1 MIKIKIVNKSKN
13 ELPEYAHPGD
23 SGLDIRANLE
33 EAVILNPLERKLIPT
48 GIYMGIPAGYEVQ
61 VRPRSGMA
69 LKRGLTVLNTP
80 GTVDS
85 SYTGEIGVIIIN
97 LSNEVQHILPGEKI
111 AQLVVMK
118 VEKADIDLTFS
129 MDELDATERGANG
142 YGSTGRI

>member
-1 MIKIKIVNKSKN
+1 MIKLKVVNKSPN

-48 GIYMGIPAGYEVQ
+48 GIYMGIPDGYEVQ

-80 GTVDS
+80 GTIDS
-85 SYTGEIGVIIIN
+85 SFLGEIGVIIVN

-118 VEKADIDLTFS
+118 VEKANLDLVFE
-129 MDELDATERGANG
+129 MDELGSTERGANG

>member
-1 MIKIKIVNKSKN
+1 MIELKVVNKSHN

-33 EAVILNPLERKLIPT
+33 EAIILQPLERKLIPT
-48 GIYMGIPAGYEVQ
+48 GIYLGIPEGYEVQ

-80 GTVDS
+80 GTIDQG
-85 SYTGEIGVIIIN
+85 YKNEIGIIIIN

-118 VEKADIDLTFS
+118 VERA
-129 MDELDATERGANG
+129 ELDQVGSLEIDSERGLDG

>member
-1 MIKIKIVNKSKN
+1 MIKLKVVNKSKN

-33 EAVILNPLERKLIPT
+33 EAVILNPLERTLVPT
-48 GIYMGIPAGYEVQ
+48 GIYLGIPDGYEVQ

-80 GTVDS
+80 GTIDS
-85 SYTGEIGVIIIN
+85 SFLGEIGVIIVN
-97 LSNEVQHILPGEKI
+97 LSNEIQHILPGEKI

-118 VEKADIDLTFS
+118 VEKADLDLTFR
-129 MDELDATERGANG
+129 MDELGSTERGANG

>member
-1 MIKIKIVNKSKN
+1 MIKIKILNKSKN

-33 EAVILNPLERKLIPT
+33 EAVILNPLERTLIPT
-48 GIYMGIPAGYEVQ
+48 GIHMGIPEGYEVQ

-80 GTVDS
+80 GTIDS
-85 SYTGEIGVIIIN
+85 SFLGEIGVIIIN

-118 VEKADIDLTFS
+118 VEKADLDLIFR
-129 MDELDATERGANG
+129 MDELDATERGADG
-142 YGSTGRI
+142 YGSTGRV

>member
-1 MIKIKIVNKSKN
+1 MIEIKVVKNSKN

-33 EAVILNPLERKLIPT
+33 EAILLQPLERKLIPT
-48 GIYMGIPAGYEVQ
+48 GIYLGIPDGYEVQ

-69 LKRGLTVLNTP
+69 LNRGLTVLNTP

-85 SYTGEIGVIIIN
+85 NYTGEVGVILIN
-97 LSNEVQHILPGEKI
+97 LSNEVQQILPNEKI
-111 AQLVVMK
+111 AQLVISK
-118 VEKADIDLTFS
+118 VEKANLILVS
-129 MDELDATERGANG
+129 SLDETNRGAGG

>member
-1 MIKIKIVNKSKN
+1 MIELKIINKSKN

-33 EAVILNPLERKLIPT
+33 EAVILQPLERKLIPT
-48 GIYMGIPAGYEVQ
+48 GIYLGIPDGYEVQ

-80 GTVDS
+80 GTLDS
-85 SYTGEIGVIIIN
+85 GYIGEVGVIIIN
-97 LSNEVQHILPGEKI
+97 LSNEVQHVLPGEKI

-118 VEKADIDLTFS
+118 VEKANLNLVFS
-129 MDELDATERGANG
+129 LDETDRGADG
-142 YGSTGRI
+142 YGSTGRV

>member
-23 SGLDIRANLE
+23 SGLDVRANLE
-33 EAVILNPLERKLIPT
+33 EAIILNPLERKLIPT
-48 GIYMGIPAGYEVQ
+48 GIHMGIPEGYEVQ

-85 SYTGEIGVIIIN
+85 SFVGEIGVIIIN
-97 LSNEVQHILPGEKI
+97 LSNEIQHILPGEKI

-118 VEKADIDLTFS
+118 VEKADLDLAFRL
-129 MDELDATERGANG
+129 DELDATERGADG
-142 YGSTGRI
+142 YGSTGRV

>member
-1 MIKIKIVNKSKN
+1 MIKLKVVNKSKN

-33 EAVILNPLERKLIPT
+33 EAVILQPLERKLIPT
-48 GIYMGIPAGYEVQ
+48 GIYVSLPEGYEIQ

-80 GTVDS
+80 GTIDS
-85 SYTGEIGVIIIN
+85 NFRGEIGIIIIN
-97 LSNEVQHILPGEKI
+97 LSSEVQHILPGEKI

-118 VEKADIDLTFS
+118 VEKADVQLAFS
-129 MDELDATERGANG
+129 LDETDRGANG

>member
-1 MIKIKIVNKSKN
+1 MIKLKVVNKSKN

-33 EAVILNPLERKLIPT
+33 EAVILQPLERKLIPT
-48 GIYMGIPAGYEVQ
+48 GIYVSLPEGYEIQ

-80 GTVDS
+80 GTIDS
-85 SYTGEIGVIIIN
+85 NFRGEIGIIIIN
-97 LSNEVQHILPGEKI
+97 LSSEVQHILPNEKI

-118 VEKADIDLTFS
+118 VEKADIQLAFS
-129 MDELDATERGANG
+129 LDETDRGENG
-142 YGSTGRI
+142 YGSTGRV

>member
-48 GIYMGIPAGYEVQ
+48 GIYMGIPEGYEVQ

-80 GTVDS
+80 GTIDS
-85 SYTGEIGVIIIN
+85 SFLGEIGVIIVN

-118 VEKADIDLTFS
+118 VEKADLDLVFE
-129 MDELDATERGANG
+129 MDELGSTERGANG

>member
-1 MIKIKIVNKSKN
+1 MIELKVVNKSHN

-33 EAVILNPLERKLIPT
+33 EAIILQPLERKLIPT
-48 GIYMGIPAGYEVQ
+48 GIYLGIPEGYEVQ

-80 GTVDS
+80 GTIDS
-85 SYTGEIGVIIIN
+85 SFIGEIGVIIIN
-97 LSNEVQHILPGEKI
+97 LSSEVQHILPGEKI

-118 VEKADIDLTFS
+118 VEKADVQLAFS
-129 MDELDATERGANG
+129 LDETDRGANG

>member
-1 MIKIKIVNKSKN
+1 MIELKVVNKSKN

-33 EAVILNPLERKLIPT
+33 EAVVLQPLERKLIPT
-48 GIYMGIPAGYEVQ
+48 GIYVSLPEGYEIQ

-80 GTVDS
+80 GTIDS
-85 SYTGEIGVIIIN
+85 NFRGEIGIIIIN
-97 LSNEVQHILPGEKI
+97 LSSEVQHVLPNEKI

-118 VEKADIDLTFS
+118 VEKADVQLAFS
-129 MDELDATERGANG
+129 LDETDRGANG

>member
-48 GIYMGIPAGYEVQ
+48 GIYMGIPEGYEVQ

-80 GTVDS
+80 GTIDS
-85 SYTGEIGVIIIN
+85 SFLGEIGVIIVN
-97 LSNEVQHILPGEKI
+97 LSNEIQHILPGEKI

-118 VEKADIDLTFS
+118 VEKADLDLTFS
-129 MDELDATERGANG
+129 MDELGSTERGANG

>member
-1 MIKIKIVNKSKN
+1 MIELKVVNKSHN

-33 EAVILNPLERKLIPT
+33 EAIILQPLERKLIPT
-48 GIYMGIPAGYEVQ
+48 GIYLGIPEGYEVQ

-80 GTVDS
+80 GTIDS
-85 SYTGEIGVIIIN
+85 SFVGEIGVIIIN
-97 LSNEVQHILPGEKI
+97 LSSEVQHILPGEKI

-118 VEKADIDLTFS
+118 VEKADVQLAFS
-129 MDELDATERGANG
+129 LDETDRGANG

>member
-1 MIKIKIVNKSKN
+1 MIELKVVNKSKN

-33 EAVILNPLERKLIPT
+33 EAVVLQPLERKLIPT
-48 GIYMGIPAGYEVQ
+48 GIYVSLPEGYEIQ

-80 GTVDS
+80 GTIDS
-85 SYTGEIGVIIIN
+85 NFRGEIGIIIIN
-97 LSNEVQHILPGEKI
+97 LSSEVQHILPNEKI

-118 VEKADIDLTFS
+118 VEKADVQLAFS
-129 MDELDATERGANG
+129 LDETDRGANG

>member
-48 GIYMGIPAGYEVQ
+48 GIYMGIPDGYEVQ

-80 GTVDS
+80 GTIDS
-85 SYTGEIGVIIIN
+85 SFLGEIGVIIVN

-118 VEKADIDLTFS
+118 VEKADLDLVFE
-129 MDELDATERGANG
+129 MDVLGSTERGANG

>member
-1 MIKIKIVNKSKN
+1 MIELKVVNKSHN

-33 EAVILNPLERKLIPT
+33 EAIILQPLERKLIPT
-48 GIYMGIPAGYEVQ
+48 GIYLGIPEGYEVQ

-80 GTVDS
+80 GTIDS
-85 SYTGEIGVIIIN
+85 NFRGEIGVIIIN
-97 LSNEVQHILPGEKI
+97 LSSEVQHILPGEKI

-118 VEKADIDLTFS
+118 VEKADVQLAFS
-129 MDELDATERGANG
+129 LDETDRGANG

>member
-1 MIKIKIVNKSKN
+1 MIKLKVVNKSKN

-33 EAVILNPLERKLIPT
+33 EAVILQPLERKLIPT
-48 GIYMGIPAGYEVQ
+48 GIYLGIPEGYEVQ

-80 GTVDS
+80 GTIDS
-85 SYTGEIGVIIIN
+85 SFVGEIGVIIIN
-97 LSNEVQHILPGEKI
+97 LSSEVQHILPGEKI

-118 VEKADIDLTFS
+118 VEKADVQLAFS
-129 MDELDATERGANG
+129 LDETDRGANG

>member
-1 MIKIKIVNKSKN
+1 MIKLKVVNKSKN

-33 EAVILNPLERKLIPT
+33 EAVILQPLERKLIPT
-48 GIYMGIPAGYEVQ
+48 GIYVSLPEGYEIQ

-80 GTVDS
+80 GTIDS
-85 SYTGEIGVIIIN
+85 NFRGEIGIIIIN
-97 LSNEVQHILPGEKI
+97 LSSEVQHILPNEKI

-118 VEKADIDLTFS
+118 VEKADVQLAFS
-129 MDELDATERGANG
+129 LDETDRGANG

>member
-1 MIKIKIVNKSKN
+1 MIEIKIINKSKN

-33 EAVILNPLERKLIPT
+33 EAVILQPLERKLIPT
-48 GIYMGIPAGYEVQ
+48 GIYLGIPEGYEVQ

-80 GTVDS
+80 GTLDS
-85 SYTGEIGVIIIN
+85 GYIGEVGVIIIN
-97 LSNEVQHILPGEKI
+97 LSNEVQHVLPGEKI

-118 VEKADIDLTFS
+118 VEKANLNLVFRL
-129 MDELDATERGANG
+129 DETDRGADG
-142 YGSTGRI
+142 YGSTGRV